1 MQSDKNWSYRIF
13 NNGDNS
19 EYNTAMVT
27 KIDKNGTIEKFINKI
42 PENLDTSNL
51 TSMSGFFQ
59 GCNNL
64 EKIPNIDTS
73 NSTNFQ
79 NCFAGCSKI
88 KQMPQIDTSKSTTMY
103 SCFSG
108 CLELESIPSIDT
120 SNVTNFQSCFNECAK
135 LKQIP
140 QIDTSKGTNLGS
152 LFKECRSITTIP
164 QIDTAN
170 ATSMNDL
177 FYNCSNITDI
187 PSLNASKVTSIYNM
201 LSGCKNLTDFNGL
214 IELGKAFTA
223 KSNNYNNYTFNLRSC
238 TNLTHE
244 SLVNII
250 NNLYDL
256 NLTYDTANGG
266 TLYKQAFQLGKDNLA
281 KLTADE
287 ILIATNKGWNV
298 TD

>member
-19 EYNTAMVT
+19 DYNAAMVT
-27 KIDKNGTIEKFINKI
+27 KIDVNGAIEKFINKI

-59 GCNNL
+59 GCINL
-64 EKIPNIDTS
+64 ENIPNIDTS
-73 NSTNFQ
+73 NATNFQ
-79 NCFAGCSKI
+79 NCFCN
-88 KQMPQIDTSKSTTMY
+88 
-103 SCFSG
+103 C
-108 CLELESIPSIDT
+108 
-120 SNVTNFQSCFNECAK
+120 TN

-170 ATSMNDL
+170 TTSMSDL

-201 LSGCKNLTDFNGL
+201 LSGCEKLTNFNGL
-214 IELGKAFTA
+214 IEIGKAFTS

-266 TLYKQAFQLGKDNLA
+266 TLYKQAFQLGKNNLA
-281 KLTADE
+281 KLTDAFKS
-287 ILIATNKGWNV
+287 LTV
-298 TD
+298 TFL